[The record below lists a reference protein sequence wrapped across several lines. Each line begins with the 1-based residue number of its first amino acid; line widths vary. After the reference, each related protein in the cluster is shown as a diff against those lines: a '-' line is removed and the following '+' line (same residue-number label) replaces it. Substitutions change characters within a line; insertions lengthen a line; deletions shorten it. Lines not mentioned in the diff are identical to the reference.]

1 MVMAWICSRNIE
13 NVKLSIK
20 LGNFAMEY
28 NFLFAVKGLKVNGK
42 LLSEMENVLMMKI
55 VVIVQ
60 LIFKK
65 QDGSKEIA
73 LNFYVSKVLIAKFLY
88 SYEIT
93 MNILFLLHFHL
104 HCF

>member
-20 LGNFAMEY
+20 LGNFAMGY

-73 LNFYVSKVLIAKFLY
+73 LNFYVSKVLIPKF
-88 SYEIT
+88 
-93 MNILFLLHFHL
+93 
-104 HCF
+104 

>member
-1 MVMAWICSRNIE
+1 MRLILGVKFLMVMAWICSRNIE

-20 LGNFAMEY
+20 LGNFAMGY

-55 VVIVQ
+55 VVIV
-60 LIFKK
+60 LSIFKK

-73 LNFYVSKVLIAKFLY
+73 LNFYVSKVLIPKF
-88 SYEIT
+88 
-93 MNILFLLHFHL
+93 
-104 HCF
+104 